1 MGKAE
6 RHMYY
11 LPGLYRLAEP
21 CADFN
26 KLMIFL
32 AALVVHKDGQ
42 LHGALGSITSCNVLH
57 KLSHSRRTFRKD
69 CEYGL
74 TYFVALF
81 PPNAALLTLL
91 ALLLGAFLYLYAD
104 DLADGIA
111 CLTPLLPAFEGFPP
125 AALL

>member
-1 MGKAE
+1 M
-6 RHMYY
+6 M
-11 LPGLYRLAEP
+11 L
-21 CADFN
+21 
-26 KLMIFL
+26 L
-32 AALVVHKDGQ
+32 AALVFHKQGQ
-42 LHGALGSITSCNVLH
+42 LNCGALWSITSCNMLH
-57 KLSHSRRTFRKD
+57 KSSHSRRTFRYD

-91 ALLLGAFLYLYAD
+91 ALLLGTFLYLYAD

-111 CLTPLLPAFEGFPP
+111 CLTPLLPAFEGLA